1 MGKSLLC
8 EITEHGM
15 HLGFHPWIAMAAII
29 RSKEEI
35 SAKTPAV
42 QEVHL
47 LALRSVFFLRQ

>member
-1 MGKSLLC
+1 
-8 EITEHGM
+8 M